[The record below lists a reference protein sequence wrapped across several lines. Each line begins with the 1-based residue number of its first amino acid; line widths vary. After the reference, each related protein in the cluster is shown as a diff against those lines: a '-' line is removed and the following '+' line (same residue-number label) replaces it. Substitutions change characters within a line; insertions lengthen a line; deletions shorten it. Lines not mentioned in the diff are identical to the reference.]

1 MSIEFT
7 SILLC
12 SMKGP
17 DKLGS
22 IDAVVQKLSLRLVAL
37 QASVSRYETLF
48 LPVYRTEAEEKIE
61 HMKNV

>member
-1 MSIEFT
+1 VSIEIT

-12 SMKGP
+12 SMKGR

-37 QASVSRYETLF
+37 QAIVARYETPF
-48 LPVYRTEAEEKIE
+48 LPFYRI
-61 HMKNV
+61 

>member
-1 MSIEFT
+1 VSIEIT
-7 SILLC
+7 YILLC
-12 SMKGP
+12 SIKGP

-48 LPVYRTEAEEKIE
+48 FTFL
-61 HMKNV
+61 